1 MSPKGL
7 PNGKSP
13 RFGSS
18 PIEIGTPIEIGSPI
32 ESARQ
37 LNLDSI
43 DEIRSILDTR
53 FAAREKAITESRKVI
68 RASAN
73 AIRALHRSD
82 WEAATSLIDEAG
94 SGLATIQEAIADNPE
109 LVSHGVVVD
118 AAKEYAEAR
127 ITQASFTDG
136 EVPSLSELGIDP
148 VPYLHGLGEAVGEMR
163 RRMLDLLRSEELE
176 AAEELLDQMDG
187 IVDLLAS
194 VDYPDGMTNGLRR
207 TTDVS
212 RSLVERSRSDLTATV
227 VQERLRQDL
236 RG

>member
-1 MSPKGL
+1 MTGDL
-7 PNGKSP
+7 VDEVRNV
-13 RFGSS
+13 
-18 PIEIGTPIEIGSPI
+18 
-32 ESARQ
+32 
-37 LNLDSI
+37 LDV
-43 DEIRSILDTR
+43 R
-53 FAAREKAITESRKVI
+53 FAAREKAITGSRKVI

-82 WEAATSLIDEAG
+82 WEDAETLIAEAG
-94 SGLATIQEAIADNPE
+94 RLLDDIVQALDENPE
-109 LVSHGVVVD
+109 LLSHGVVHD
-118 AAKEYAEAR
+118 AAKEYSEAR
-127 ITQASFTDG
+127 ITQAVFTRA
-136 EVPSLSELGIDP
+136 ELPGFDDLGVDP

-163 RRMLDLLRSEELE
+163 RRMLDLLRTERLEEAEAMLE
-176 AAEELLDQMDG
+176 QMDD
-187 IVDLLAS
+187 IVDQLAQ